1 MGAAALAAFASGRA
15 ARLGILAPS
24 TKGGTL
30 AMAAMAGRA
39 ATVCLPRRRKPCDFI
54 AAACSRMPL
63 DDPAGAWARL
73 KVIEPEMEQ
82 QCEKIGLHVWRCLTG
97 WRPAASR
104 VSGSLH
110 TTETFFLWQ
119 AGPYITRQRV
129 PLTVVY
135 DRHPTTPCPSEESW
149 PKHPSSTAIVRLLWT
164 GLGPRTFLPSPDS
177 LSLSR
182 SLFLSFIGLPPY

>member
-39 ATVCLPRRRKPCDFI
+39 ATVCLPRRRKPCNFI

-82 QCEKIGLHVWRCLTG
+82 QCEKNGVACVEVSHRL
-97 WRPAASR
+97 AAS
-104 VSGSLH
+104 G
-110 TTETFFLWQ
+110 
-119 AGPYITRQRV
+119 ITRQRV
-129 PLTVVY
+129 PTHDGDIFPLASGSLHHASAGPPHGGL
-135 DRHPTTPCPSEESW
+135 RSASHNSL
-149 PKHPSSTAIVRLLWT
+149 PKRGEGAISVQ
-164 GLGPRTFLPSPDS
+164 
-177 LSLSR
+177 LSR
-182 SLFLSFIGLPPY
+182 LSDWSPFFPS

>member
-1 MGAAALAAFASGRA
+1 MHWSARGPPPAQGVEAPVGAAALAAFASGRA

-82 QCEKIGLHVWRCLTG
+82 QCEKNGVACVEVSHRL
-97 WRPAASR
+97 AAS
-104 VSGSLH
+104 G
-110 TTETFFLWQ
+110 
-119 AGPYITRQRV
+119 ITRQRV
-129 PLTVVY
+129 PTHDGDIFPLASGSLHHASAGPPHGGLRSASHNSLPKRGELAQTSFLDGDSAAAV
-135 DRHPTTPCPSEESW
+135 DWAGPS
-149 PKHPSSTAIVRLLWT
+149 
-164 GLGPRTFLPSPDS
+164 D
-177 LSLSR
+177 
-182 SLFLSFIGLPPY
+182 LPP

>member
-1 MGAAALAAFASGRA
+1 MRKKHGVACVEVSHRLAVG
-15 ARLGILAPS
+15 GI
-24 TKGGTL
+24 TH
-30 AMAAMAGRA
+30 
-39 ATVCLPRRRKPCDFI
+39 
-54 AAACSRMPL
+54 
-63 DDPAGAWARL
+63 
-73 KVIEPEMEQ
+73 Q
-82 QCEKIGLHVWRCLTG
+82 
-97 WRPAASR
+97 R
-104 VSGSLH
+104 VPTLH

-164 GLGPRTFLPSPDS
+164 GLGPQTFLPSPDS
-177 LSLSR
+177 LSLAR